1 MTASAILLDHFPT
14 ISKTL
19 IKTKLPI
26 ITAVATIVCTGL
38 SAQAADSEFAR
49 RQQMIGFLA
58 AGQCIVNTGMATQ
71 ETVDGWADQYV
82 NEDPERKP
90 AYQWA
95 TTSPNGKAAV
105 QATVPFLT
113 PDCGGVSISDEQ
125 FARVMMPFFK

>member
-1 MTASAILLDHFPT
+1 MTTSTIHLDDFPA
-14 ISKTL
+14 ISKML
-19 IKTKLPI
+19 IKTKLSI
-26 ITAVATIVCTGL
+26 ITAIATIACTGL
-38 SAQAADSEFAR
+38 SAQAAESELAR
-49 RQQMIGFLA
+49 KQQMIGFLA

-71 ETVDGWADQYV
+71 ETVDGWAGQYV
-82 NEDPERKP
+82 NEDPDRKP

-125 FARVMMPFFK
+125 FARVMMPYFK